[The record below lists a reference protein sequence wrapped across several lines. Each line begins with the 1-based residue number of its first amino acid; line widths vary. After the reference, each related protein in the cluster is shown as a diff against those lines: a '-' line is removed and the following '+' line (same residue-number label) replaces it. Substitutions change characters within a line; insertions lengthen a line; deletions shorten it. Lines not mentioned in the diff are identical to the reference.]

1 LDIGGIFMAVSFT
14 STGLLDRIKS
24 NNNTFYTKTYTKK
37 VRESDDNIEDFQ
49 EKFAEFRK
57 AVRSLNNYSE
67 NASYDERLKKQL
79 TNLTDTYNSMIKDKD
94 SITDSSL
101 QKQLEK
107 LDTLIDDNAKNLKKL
122 GIKKTDGKLE
132 FDEDTFDDDA
142 DQKTINKLFTG
153 TGSFIDQ
160 AVKLMRN
167 IDKSSDDARYVT
179 SEKRLVQGVKYS
191 GEEISQA
198 NTYLNII
205 NYTSVLNRVNKNVQN
220 DEFNNK
226 VNKYDMFGLF
236 NDLIDSLNSTDKDG
250 KVEALYDENEDKLNS
265 LGFSYDED
273 NKKLIYTQ
281 DDDMD
286 MTTEEFKQS
295 YEALFGDSATFASKL
310 NDYGKEGYNETMKL
324 GEIKVTIDEYV

>member
-1 LDIGGIFMAVSFT
+1 MTINA
-14 STGLLDRIKS
+14 STLIDTIQ
-24 NNNTFYTKTYTKK
+24 NNGNKYTRSYTKQ
-37 VRESDDNIEDFQ
+37 VREADEDVEDFQ
-49 EKFAEFRK
+49 DNLVGFKKIVRK
-57 AVRSLNNYSE
+57 LHNYSST
-67 NASYDERLKKQL
+67 NTTDDKVKSYLSDLA
-79 TNLTDTYNSMIKDKD
+79 DTYNTLVKNKD
-94 SITDSSL
+94 SITNSSL
-101 QKQLEK
+101 QKQLDK
-107 LDTLIDDNAKNLKKL
+107 LDTLIDDNAKSLKKL
-122 GIKKTDGKLE
+122 GLKKTDGKLE

-167 IDKSSDDARYVT
+167 IDKSADDARYVT

-295 YEALFGDSATFASKL
+295 YEALFGDSATFTSKL

-324 GEIKVTIDEYV
+324 SEIKVTIDEYV